1 MSFSIRLPI
10 KTEQRF
16 RVDASAKD
24 VFKLIQELNGESVLL
39 STHGELIESVIGS
52 LAGDGVDLDGPMEW
66 KKGSVWIL
74 EAAQG
79 KVRSGRYLVPGR

>member
-1 MSFSIRLPI
+1 
-10 KTEQRF
+10 
-16 RVDASAKD
+16 
-24 VFKLIQELNGESVLL
+24 VLL

-52 LAGDGVDLDGPMEW
+52 LAADGVDLDGPMEW

-74 EAAQG
+74 EAAKG